1 MIGVLC
7 ACSSLFARMMFSVV
21 LVAPG
26 SIRMAAGGAPS
37 SIARSVRSSASSQG
51 NGLPVVG
58 ALSP

>member
-37 SIARSVRSSASSQG
+37 SIARSVR
-51 NGLPVVG
+51 
-58 ALSP
+58 